1 VHHHWE
7 IKKPSFT
14 VQRKGSRI
22 VGLPHAAVLAI
33 CGEGGRRKVPDL
45 VDRRQKY
52 RLLRWGS
59 VAEEMPCFLKYK
71 MQALS
76 PILKLQCSRCTIEA
90 QKPAFT
96 KKWLSELGCLPKK
109 EQVEV
114 ARGHV
119 APIPTFGSL
128 KSKGWK

>member
-96 KKWLSELGCLPKK
+96 KKWLGE
-109 EQVEV
+109 
-114 ARGHV
+114 
-119 APIPTFGSL
+119 
-128 KSKGWK
+128 